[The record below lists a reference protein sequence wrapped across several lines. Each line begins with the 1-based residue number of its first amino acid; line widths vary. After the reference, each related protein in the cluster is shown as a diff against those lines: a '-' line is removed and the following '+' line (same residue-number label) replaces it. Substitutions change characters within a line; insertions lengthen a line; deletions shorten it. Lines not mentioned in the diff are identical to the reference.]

1 MRRSWR
7 DPRGRLAYVGRVVR
21 TQEQTDGERIR
32 AFVALQLPPALIDE
46 VVDWQRSALAGRNS
60 LRPVPAESL
69 HLTLAFLG
77 NREPEEMRL
86 VGEMLGELEAPP
98 VGLRLERR
106 AAPFPR
112 RRPSVLALAVK
123 SPGAIAVRADLVS
136 SLVGRGLVGEE
147 EGDRTFR
154 PHLSIARM
162 RGRSHPGDR
171 DPAWAWLRDEP
182 VLSKQAAAR
191 TFGAVRVALYR
202 SQLRSQGARYDVLA
216 AYDLPPERGE
226 LR

>member
-21 TQEQTDGERIR
+21 TREETRGERIR

-46 VVDWQRSALAGRNS
+46 VVAWQRSALAGRNS

-69 HLTLAFLG
+69 HLTLAVLG
-77 NREPEEMRL
+77 SRDPEEVRL
-86 VGEMLGELEAPP
+86 VGEVLAELEAPP
-98 VGLRLERR
+98 VGLRLERC
-106 AAPFPR
+106 ATPFPR

-123 SPGAIAVRADLVS
+123 SPGAIVVRGELVS
-136 SLVGRGLVGEE
+136 ALVDRGLVGEE
-147 EGDRTFR
+147 GGRTFR

-162 RGRSHPGDR
+162 RGRSHPGGR

-182 VLSKQAAAR
+182 VLSTLAAAR

-202 SQLRSQGARYDVLA
+202 SQLRSQDARYDVLA

>member
-1 MRRSWR
+1 MGRSSR

-21 TQEQTDGERIR
+21 TQEESRSERFR
-32 AFVALQLPPALIDE
+32 AFVALQLPPTLIDE
-46 VVDWQRSALAGRNS
+46 VVAWQRSALAGRNS

-77 NREPEEMRL
+77 SRDPEEVRL
-86 VGEMLGELEAPP
+86 VGEVLAELEAPP

-106 AAPFPR
+106 ATPFPR
-112 RRPSVLALAVK
+112 RRPSVLALTVK
-123 SPGAIAVRADLVS
+123 SPGAIAVREELVS
-136 SLVGRGLVGEE
+136 SLVDRGLVGEE
-147 EGDRTFR
+147 EGGRTFR

-162 RGRSHPGDR
+162 RGRRHPGGR
-171 DPAWAWLRDEP
+171 DPAWTWLRDEP
-182 VLSKQAAAR
+182 VLSTQAAAR

-216 AYDLPPERGE
+216 AYDLPPVRGE